1 MSKPAPVAQPEV
13 EEVDSGDDESAMRN
27 HGNLAEDKMVAEF
40 GEPSWIS
47 MSDDE
52 TMIRLNW
59 SVPDGSLC
67 DAFLVNYT
75 VVTLTRPKSYSVATS
90 DEFTLI
96 KFFANHTLDIRVFC
110 MLGGSLSKTWWAHRI
125 VHLSNPTAVQKAR
138 VISSETDEFYV
149 SRITLGWD
157 WPAHNDFDLYRIVV
171 SYGIG
176 QTNANEIEVTE
187 VGPVV
192 LDKLEPTQRYRI
204 AIRNESMELGLSSK
218 VVEIEQLTGPIIS
231 STVFPG
237 RISSTAININF
248 GDSDVEQGRFDHYEL
263 VFTGNNKNI
272 TKRIDIKQEKSL
284 TFTKLIP
291 GKTYFFTLFTVY
303 KGQRSRPV
311 IEPVTTYPLKV
322 NALFPVV
329 GREYVV
335 LYWDVENFADS
346 DCRFRLSYN
355 ADRVETVSVD
365 LKGASRHRFNGLMP
379 DVYYTFTITVIMGI
393 GQAAAE
399 SESEMITVYVP
410 RIRAPTASL
419 RRQGSRELIVKFEY
433 DQQTFSPLNGAID
446 NVAVI
451 VSDETD
457 LNDDN
462 YELRSWFEVN
472 SEETWGSYRASPL
485 VWNPFKKNSREATF
499 TIGSD
504 DCIRRSLDEPYCN
517 GILRANV
524 PYKVKLRAY
533 LDTKVA
539 MESEWIAVDGS
550 EDDDEEEEK
559 GERRLPCHMYLNGC
573 PRKSSTERGLS
584 TVAAMLLL
592 MWLL

>member
-1 MSKPAPVAQPEV
+1 M
-13 EEVDSGDDESAMRN
+13 
-27 HGNLAEDKMVAEF
+27 
-40 GEPSWIS
+40 
-47 MSDDE
+47 
-52 TMIRLNW
+52 
-59 SVPDGSLC
+59 
-67 DAFLVNYT
+67 LV
-75 VVTLTRPKSYSVATS
+75 L
-90 DEFTLI
+90 LI
-96 KFFANHTLDIRVFC
+96 K
-110 MLGGSLSKTWWAHRI
+110 
-125 VHLSNPTAVQKAR
+125 
-138 VISSETDEFYV
+138 
-149 SRITLGWD
+149 
-157 WPAHNDFDLYRIVV
+157 
-171 SYGIG
+171 
-176 QTNANEIEVTE
+176 TNANEIEVTE